1 MAETLAE
8 RIMATADNYAGERWA
23 VGAGLTMADDRM
35 GAYRATLAALV
46 AEACA
51 PVFSGTLESTVCRW
65 TVNAD
70 GASGACGESGWGE
83 LDLGCFKCCPGC
95 GGLIEEA
102 DGQEVGDG

>member
-8 RIMATADNYAGERWA
+8 RIMAAADAYAGEWWA
-23 VGAGLTMADDRM
+23 AAHEMQYAQERAEDN
-35 GAYRATLAALV
+35 RATLAALV

-70 GASGACGESGWGE
+70 GASGACGEDGWAASYLE
-83 LDLGCFKCCPGC
+83 CFRCCPGC

-102 DGQEVGDG
+102 DGQEATDE